1 MIKHVFLVIFIYDL
15 LMSFRDSVILVLV
28 KIKSVGEQLML
39 VSS

>member
-1 MIKHVFLVIFIYDL
+1 MIKHVFLVIFTYDL

-28 KIKSVGEQLML
+28 KIKSVSEQLML